1 MLFEDKFMDTYDYGV
16 RLGDVEFKSL
26 SLEGSSSLLS
36 NITKEET
43 REAVWQCEGSKS
55 PDSDEFNFNFIKNSW
70 DVLKCDVVAAV
81 HHLYETSNIPKGC
94 NASFIAVVPKVHDP
108 TKLDQYRPIS
118 LVGSLYK
125 IISKV
130 LSDRSQSTFLKD
142 RGMLDSVPMLM
153 R

>member
-55 PDSDEFNFNFIKNSW
+55 PDSDEFNFNFIKNS
-70 DVLKCDVVAAV
+70 
-81 HHLYETSNIPKGC
+81 
-94 NASFIAVVPKVHDP
+94 
-108 TKLDQYRPIS
+108 
-118 LVGSLYK
+118 
-125 IISKV
+125 
-130 LSDRSQSTFLKD
+130 
-142 RGMLDSVPMLM
+142 
-153 R
+153 

>member
-1 MLFEDKFMDTYDYGV
+1 M
-16 RLGDVEFKSL
+16 
-26 SLEGSSSLLS
+26 
-36 NITKEET
+36 
-43 REAVWQCEGSKS
+43 
-55 PDSDEFNFNFIKNSW
+55 
-70 DVLKCDVVAAV
+70 